1 MSIGEVFNAS
11 IEYYDDW
18 MMKALPNYDDLFG
31 TAIDLLTF
39 EPGDCNQVLDLGAGT
54 GLFSKH
60 VLEKYPQANFV
71 LYDLADKMLNVARKR
86 FENHAQQFRYVLGDY
101 RELEDRDVYDLV
113 ISSLSIHHL
122 EDQEK
127 RALFGSIYRLL
138 RKGGIF
144 INIDQ
149 IRGETPWL
157 RELYWNHWLEQVRA
171 SGAAEERI
179 QESIGRRTA
188 FDKDALLADQLQW
201 LKNSGFGNV
210 DCVYKN
216 FFVGVFLAIKE

>member
-18 MMKALPNYDDLFG
+18 MMKALPNYVDIFS
-31 TAIDLLTF
+31 TALELLPF
-39 EPGDCNQVLDLGAGT
+39 EPSVSIEVLDLGAGT

-60 VLEKYPQANFV
+60 VIEKYPKANFV
-71 LYDLADKMLNVARKR
+71 LYDLAEKMLEVARKR
-86 FENHAQQFRYVLGDY
+86 FENYSQQFKYVLSDY
-101 RELEDRDVYDLV
+101 RKLQEGEKYDLV

-122 EDQEK
+122 EDKEK
-127 RALFGSIYRLL
+127 CELFGNIYKLL

-149 IRGETPWL
+149 IRGETPYL
-157 RELYWNHWLEQVRA
+157 RDLYWNHWLEQVR
-171 SGAAEERI
+171 GAGFSEERI
-179 QESIGRRTA
+179 QESIGRRIPY
-188 FDKDALLADQLQW
+188 DKDALLENQLQW
-201 LKNSGFGNV
+201 LKSSGFGNV

>member
-18 MMKALPNYDDLFG
+18 MMKALPNYGDIFG
-31 TAIDLLTF
+31 TALDLLTF
-39 EPGDCNQVLDLGAGT
+39 APGDCNQVLDLGAGT

-60 VLEKYPQANFV
+60 VLEKYPKANFV
-71 LYDLADKMLNVARKR
+71 LYDLADKMVDVARKR
-86 FENHAQQFRYVLGDY
+86 FENHAQQFRYVVGDY
-101 RELEDRDVYDLV
+101 RKLEEGEEFDLV

-122 EDQEK
+122 ENEEK
-127 RALFGSIYRLL
+127 RALFGSIFRLL

-171 SGAAEERI
+171 SGASEERI
-179 QESIGRRTA
+179 QESIKRRTA
-188 FDKDALLADQLQW
+188 FDKDALLTDQLQW